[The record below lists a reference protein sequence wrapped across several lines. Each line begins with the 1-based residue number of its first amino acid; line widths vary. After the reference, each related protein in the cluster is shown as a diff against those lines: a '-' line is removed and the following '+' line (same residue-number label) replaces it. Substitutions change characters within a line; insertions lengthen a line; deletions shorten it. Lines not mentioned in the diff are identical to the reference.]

1 MEIQYRKQ
9 PTEYLCGQA
18 CVAMLANVS
27 IDKII
32 EVIHN
37 DKGTG
42 KKELAI
48 ALEHFG
54 ISCAKTMTKADNH
67 TKLPDTCILKVLLPK
82 YGHWVLYHKGKYYD
96 PEFGLLDELYPKE
109 RIQSYWEIYI

>member
-1 MEIQYRKQ
+1 MKAGEKAVMEIQYRKQ

-27 IDKII
+27 IDKVI

-54 ISCAKTMTKADNH
+54 ISETVINF
-67 TKLPDTCILKVLLPK
+67 V
-82 YGHWVLYHKGKYYD
+82 
-96 PEFGLLDELYPKE
+96 
-109 RIQSYWEIYI
+109 